1 VSWLGQDRS
10 DVPLRACC
18 PDVPLLGLTP
28 LILSFPPRFRQV
40 FSSKHTHCRSR
51 AGLRRSVSR
60 FSDPAEHQDRR
71 KWVCPCVKGGG
82 TRLVAGCPLGRV
94 IPGGRCPDG
103 GTRIRGRQSRTAR
116 YSLHWLSI
124 GRKGRAAFLQ
134 EADLRGQKVVSR
146 TSSAPQN
153 AFLCDYEARR

>member
-1 VSWLGQDRS
+1 M
-10 DVPLRACC
+10 LRACC
-18 PDVPLLGLTP
+18 SGGPLGGMTT
-28 LILSFPPRFRQV
+28 LILPFPPRFRQV
-40 FSSKHTHCRSR
+40 FSSKHTHYCRSR

-94 IPGGRCPDG
+94 IPGGRCPDS
-103 GTRIRGRQSRTAR
+103 GTRGRARQSRTPR

-124 GRKGRAAFLQ
+124 DRQGRAAFLHKA
-134 EADLRGQKVVSR
+134 ESPGQQVVSR
-146 TSSAPQN
+146 SLTECLSV
-153 AFLCDYEARR
+153 